1 MMIISWMADGT
12 GRFRERPFFSLEGMD
27 RHCER
32 IVQLHNSRLYGQ
44 PVPGLRTDGLIR
56 MLNDYADLHLYADV
70 SKYGAAIEAVTCF
83 ETGEKPTVRVARE
96 LFFDRSQNNHLRF
109 VLAHEFA
116 HARFHGAAWRRRW
129 MTDED
134 LVRCSPNRMLTLDVG
149 YDWFEWQANFLGAS
163 TLMPKSQVECVVA
176 AYFGGEELTG
186 VPRDSR
192 DGHHLTDRVAELFEV
207 SYEAANIRLCGLGY
221 LVD

>member
-1 MMIISWMADGT
+1 MIINWMVDGT
-12 GRFRERPFFSLEGMD
+12 GRFRKRPFFSEEEMD

-44 PVPGLRTDGLIR
+44 SVPGLRTDGLLR

-70 SKYGAAIEAVTCF
+70 SKYGAGVEAVTGF
-83 ETGEKPTVRVARE
+83 VTAKKPTVRVARE
-96 LFFDRSQNNHLRF
+96 LCFDRSQNNHLRF

-129 MTDED
+129 MREED
-134 LVRCSPNRMLTLDVG
+134 LARCWPNRMLTLDVG

-163 TLMPKSQVECVVA
+163 TLMPKSQVRCVMA
-176 AYFGGEELTG
+176 AYFGGKELTG
-186 VPRDSR
+186 IPRDCR
-192 DGHHLTDRVAELFEV
+192 EANDLTQRVAELFEV
-207 SYEAANIRLCGLGY
+207 SCEAANIRLCGLGY
-221 LVD
+221 LVG